1 MAFWCDNDRAPSHLK
16 MVGQGGAQLVIG
28 ARSSLYLPFRDLG
41 LIVVDEEHDTSYK
54 QEDGALYN
62 ARDMSVLRAS
72 IAKAS
77 VILASATPSLET
89 WVNAESGKYH
99 KITMTDRF
107 GLL

>member
-1 MAFWCDNDRAPSHLK
+1 MTERRRVWK

-62 ARDMSVLRAS
+62 ARDMSVCGPLSPR
-72 IAKAS
+72 
-77 VILASATPSLET
+77 P
-89 WVNAESGKYH
+89 
-99 KITMTDRF
+99 M
-107 GLL
+107 